1 MVKCDQTAV
10 LATLIMCC
18 REEVQRLLQKPVQLP
33 HTREVQDENHIDRS
47 VGGVFARW
55 RWLGI
60 PSLAQLARSQ
70 DKRVTM
76 PLDPHRRMS
85 EKHET
90 QSGGLSRHNSTTGEQ
105 R

>member
-1 MVKCDQTAV
+1 ME
-10 LATLIMCC
+10 
-18 REEVQRLLQKPVQLP
+18 RSEEVQRLLQKPVQLP
-33 HTREVQDENHIDRS
+33 HTREVQDGNHIDRS

-60 PSLAQLARSQ
+60 PSLAQLTRSQ

-76 PLDPHRRMS
+76 PIYPHRRIS
-85 EKHET
+85 EKRST
-90 QSGGLSRHNSTTGEQ
+90 LSGRVTEIPLLEVSEIQ

>member
-1 MVKCDQTAV
+1 MECSG
-10 LATLIMCC
+10 
-18 REEVQRLLQKPVQLP
+18 EVRRLLQKPVQLP
-33 HTREVQDENHIDRS
+33 HTREAQDGNHIDRS

-70 DKRVTM
+70 DKRVIM
-76 PLDPHRRMS
+76 PLDPHRRIS
-85 EKHET
+85 EKRST
-90 QSGGLSRHNSTTGEQ
+90 LSGWVTELPLLEVNEIQ

>member
-1 MVKCDQTAV
+1 ME
-10 LATLIMCC
+10 
-18 REEVQRLLQKPVQLP
+18 RSEEVQRLLQKPVQLP
-33 HTREVQDENHIDRS
+33 HTREVQDGNHIDRS

-60 PSLAQLARSQ
+60 PSLAQLTRPQ

-76 PLDPHRRMS
+76 PIYPHRRIS
-85 EKHET
+85 EKRST
-90 QSGGLSRHNSTTGEQ
+90 LSGRVTEIPLLEVSEIQ